1 MKIYSRLVMI
11 LCTLAFMSGF
21 NSCKDDDDVT
31 LPTDYEQTPEKGT
44 AKGGVLGMYLL
55 NEGNMGSNKC
65 TLDFLDFSTGLYA
78 RNIYPEKN
86 PEVVLELGDVGNDEI
101 IYDGRL
107 FISVSGSN
115 KMEVLDARSARRIG
129 KVDVSNS
136 RMLAAGDGH
145 VYVGSYT
152 GAIQVDPS
160 VKAGV
165 VYKVDARTLTVVDSY
180 STPYWPEGMAY
191 IDGKLYVATS
201 GTAIAGDYPSND
213 ILVIDPLDMSL
224 ESTISVGPNLN
235 KLKADSK
242 GRLWVSSRGDY
253 MNKPSRLYCVVP
265 GTSPQVNV
273 IAVACTDF
281 DFYKDN
287 LYYYSSEWNNATY
300 SMTYTYGKVGLETLS
315 PAGNFLSVDAQ
326 AELTV
331 PYGIAINPVSGDI
344 YISDAKNYT
353 SSGALFCFSNAGVK
367 KWSVKTGD
375 IPGHMVFLRK

>member
-1 MKIYSRLVMI
+1 
-11 LCTLAFMSGF
+11 MSGF

-253 MNKPSRLYCVVP
+253 VLL
-265 GTSPQVNV
+265 G
-273 IAVACTDF
+273 
-281 DFYKDN
+281 N
-287 LYYYSSEWNNATY
+287 LEEQDMPYYLCNLKEKTY
-300 SMTYTYGKVGLETLS
+300 MKIDAFSGFQEEVGLYLAAKEGKIL
-315 PAGNFLSVDAQ
+315 
-326 AELTV
+326 LTDGKEAYLV
-331 PYGIAINPVSGDI
+331 TVE
-344 YISDAKNYT
+344 
-353 SSGALFCFSNAGVK
+353 
-367 KWSVKTGD
+367 
-375 IPGHMVFLRK
+375 